1 VRQSELGCLNG
12 AVFGENDTKPYRA
25 RIAVYARAR
34 KTYEKAIASSEAQR
48 VKDEAIAFAAIHATN
63 EVLSAPA
70 AILMPCAMG

>member
-1 VRQSELGCLNG
+1 VRQSELGYLNG

-48 VKDEAIAFAAIHATN
+48 VKDEAIAFAAFHAT